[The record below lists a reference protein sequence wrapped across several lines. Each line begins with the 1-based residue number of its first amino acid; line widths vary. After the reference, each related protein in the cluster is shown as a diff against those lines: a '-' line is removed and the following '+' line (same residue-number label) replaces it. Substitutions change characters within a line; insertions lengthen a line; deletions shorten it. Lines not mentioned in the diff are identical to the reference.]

1 MYVYIYICIY
11 IYVYVCIYIYICM
24 YIYIYMY
31 MRGLSNKC
39 KDFQNRTGSR
49 SATASRQAKMERC
62 WIAARTGGRCGR
74 FEAISSN
81 FSSCKNPKMTEFMTL
96 KHGGT

>member
-1 MYVYIYICIY
+1 MYIYVYIY
-11 IYVYVCIYIYICM
+11 VC
-24 YIYIYMY
+24 IYIYMY